1 MDRTTQKHTS
11 NPIRRLTT
19 MGMMAAI
26 SVVLVYLVH
35 FPIFPVAPYLEY
47 DPADIPIF
55 ICTFLYGPG
64 AGFLLTVLAST
75 IQGVTV
81 SAASGWV
88 GVLMHICGRQHLP
101 PWQEQADSGPG
112 AGGRGADHDRDD
124 GGLEFDLHPHLHRYA
139 PGGGLGDSGA
149 GYHPLQFDKGGGQC
163 RDHHAGV
170 QEDFRHYRPWGLK

>member
-55 ICTFLYGPG
+55 ICTFLYGP
-64 AGFLLTVLAST
+64 AGFLLTVLAS
-75 IQGVTV
+75 
-81 SAASGWV
+81 
-88 GVLMHICGRQHLP
+88 P
-101 PWQEQADSGPG
+101 F
-112 AGGRGADHDRDD
+112 RG
-124 GGLEFDLHPHLHRYA
+124 
-139 PGGGLGDSGA
+139 
-149 GYHPLQFDKGGGQC
+149 
-163 RDHHAGV
+163 
-170 QEDFRHYRPWGLK
+170 